1 MEITLNGDKRTV
13 VDGATIAALL
23 NQFDLS
29 PQRVAVELNRRLVRR
44 AGFDQTILKTG
55 DEVEIVTLVGGG

>member
-13 VDGATIAALL
+13 VNGTTIAALL
-23 NQFDLS
+23 THFDLT